1 MTEPQQRVFAPDRL
15 DQYQRTAAT
24 SKESV
29 LAVTGGPGAGKT
41 RALLGRLGFLL
52 AGGVD
57 PQSVI
62 LVTSTW
68 EGIKD
73 IRRRWQADLGMAAEP
88 DFRTSSPLALAYA
101 VLSAYAPT
109 IELQVPDTVWGHE
122 EARQVI
128 GLLTKDWVGREMGA
142 KEAMEVLWWAQSR
155 PRGPGGMPRREEP
168 DWPEVVG
175 QYTDLKSQ
183 QSVMDVDDL
192 VPAAI
197 RVLEEMTKRG
207 LQWAQMQWDHM
218 VIDNFEDVTTQDW
231 RLLELLARPTT
242 GTLTVGMNLNER
254 VRGMQGADDEVWTAL
269 STGETGWPSAHIYE
283 LGLNH
288 HRNGSVY
295 ALSRLLRQTGQSNW
309 FTHEVDGFPLG
320 PQVTGSELV
329 IVRGTRSE
337 MDQVM
342 LQQMSAHISDG
353 RRWDEMACISYGRSS
368 LERFRDVLV
377 RHQIPHDLLSAS
389 PGRGEDNHKESTLA
403 LFQLVV
409 NPRDL
414 GALTVWLGNV
424 YRARQVGTR
433 VGLVVARRVH
443 DLAKEYKGDLGE
455 ALSHETRRHR
465 ASSPIGICLV
475 VASTVYQDLR
485 SIVDEGTL
493 EWGEALNHARRLV
506 AWALSG
512 GARPEQS
519 NGDARSGTPV
529 TRQWLADILCYQSA
543 LGWSPTRGREGLTL
557 ATVKEAKG
565 LHWPLVWVMDGNKED
580 FPDIADSDLPQRHEW
595 IPRAFYVAM
604 TRALEQVHIYCNQ
617 VPGRG
622 VDTFILPHPDAVDDE
637 IMSKKYV
644 TAWGEEIQLG
654 QD

>member
-1 MTEPQQRVFAPDRL
+1 MTEPQQRVFAADRL

-29 LAVTGGPGAGKT
+29 LAITGGPGVGKT

-52 AGGVD
+52 AGGVN

-62 LVTSTW
+62 LVTSTCGAT
-68 EGIKD
+68 ED
-73 IRRRWQADLGMAAEP
+73 LRRRWQADLGMTAEP

-122 EARQVI
+122 EARLVI
-128 GLLTKDWVGREMGA
+128 ALLTKYWVGREMGA

-155 PRGPGGMPRREEP
+155 ARGPGGMPRREEP
-168 DWPEVVG
+168 DWPEVVD
-175 QYTDLKSQ
+175 QYTDLKRR
-183 QSVMDVDDL
+183 QSVVDVDDL
-192 VPAAI
+192 VPVAI

-207 LQWAQMQWDHM
+207 LQWPQMQWDHM

-231 RLLELLARPTT
+231 RLLEMLARPT

-269 STGETGWPSAHIYE
+269 RMGETGWPAAHIYE

-288 HRNGSVY
+288 HKNGSVY
-295 ALSRLLRQTGQSNW
+295 ALSKLLRRTGLPNW
-309 FTHEVDGFPLG
+309 STHEVDGFPLG

-342 LQQMSAHISDG
+342 LQQMSTHISDG

-368 LERFRDVLV
+368 LERFGDLLI
-377 RHQIPHDLLSAS
+377 RHQIPHDLLSTS
-389 PGRGEDNHKESTLA
+389 PGRGEDIHTETILA
-403 LFQLVV
+403 SLKLVA

-424 YRARQVGTR
+424 YRERQVGTR
-433 VGLVVARRVH
+433 VGLVVAGRVH
-443 DLAKEYKGDLGE
+443 DLAKEHGGDLGE
-455 ALSHETRRHR
+455 ALTHETGRHR
-465 ASSPIGICLV
+465 ASSPTGICLA

-485 SIVDEGTL
+485 SIVDEETL
-493 EWGEALNHARRLV
+493 ERNETWDHARRLV

-519 NGDARSGTPV
+519 NGDARPGTPV
-529 TRQWLADILCYQSA
+529 TRQWLADILCYQSV
-543 LGWSPTRGREGLTL
+543 LGWPPTTRQEGLTL
-557 ATVKEAKG
+557 ATVNEAKG
-565 LHWPLVWVMDGNKED
+565 LHWPLVWVMDGNKDD
-580 FPDIADSDLPQRHEW
+580 FPDIAESDLPQRHEW
-595 IPRAFYVAM
+595 IPRAFYVAV
-604 TRALEQVHIYCNQ
+604 TRALERVHIYCNQ
-617 VPGRG
+617 TPGRG
-622 VDTFILPHPDAVDDE
+622 VDTLILPNPDSVDDE
-637 IMSKKYV
+637 IISKKYV
-644 TAWGEEIQLG
+644 NARGEEIQLG